1 MDGAPAG
8 DRGHRLRSRPVIA
21 VATWNLL
28 HRVHAENWGEDVAVR
43 WPDESERIAAVT
55 ARLAR
60 RTEQVIALQEVSGDQ
75 LASIRAALAGWTV
88 HAFRYP
94 RVPRPRRGTYAPR
107 DPAEYLVLL
116 VGGPGREVA
125 AESFTDDP
133 GKGALAVRTSAALFV
148 ATHVSG
154 DRRRT
159 GQLARLAELT
169 AAGAG
174 HPTVILGDFNADGA
188 TVAAGLGAGFAV
200 EEFPPGTLPTRPGEP
215 GSKPLRIDHVAAR
228 GADISNAAVE
238 EVDGLSDHNL
248 VRANITGAD

>member
-1 MDGAPAG
+1 M
-8 DRGHRLRSRPVIA
+8 IA

-28 HRVHAENWGEDVAVR
+28 HRVHAENWGEDAAVR

-75 LASIRAALAGWTV
+75 LASIRAALGGWTV

-116 VGGPGREVA
+116 VDGPGREVA
-125 AESFTDDP
+125 AESFADDP
-133 GKGALAVRTSAALFV
+133 GKGALAVRTAGALFV

-159 GQLARLAELT
+159 AQLARLAELA

-200 EEFPPGTLPTRPGEP
+200 EDFPPGTLPTRPGEP
-215 GSKPLRIDHVAAR
+215 RAKPLRIDHVAAR
-228 GADISNAAVE
+228 DAGISNATVE

-248 VRANITGAD
+248 VRANITGGD

>member
-1 MDGAPAG
+1 MDGAQVAE
-8 DRGHRLRSRPVIA
+8 RRNRLSSRPVIA
-21 VATWNLL
+21 VATWNVL

-55 ARLAR
+55 ARLAK

-75 LASIRAALAGWTV
+75 LASVRAAMDDRTV

-94 RVPRPRRGTYAPR
+94 RVPRPRRGTYTPH

-116 VGGPGREVA
+116 VEGPGREVA
-125 AESFTDDP
+125 AESFADDP
-133 GKGALAVRTSAALFV
+133 GKGALAVQTAEALFV

-174 HPTVILGDFNADGA
+174 AGQPTVILGDFNTDGA
-188 TVAAGLGAGFAV
+188 TVGAALGPDFVV
-200 EEFPPGTLPTRPGEP
+200 EEFAPGTLPTRPGSDCP
-215 GSKPLRIDHVAAR
+215 HIDHVAAR
-228 GADISNAAVE
+228 GAGISNAAVE
-238 EVDGLSDHNL
+238 DVDGLSDHNL
-248 VRANITGAD
+248 VRADITAGD